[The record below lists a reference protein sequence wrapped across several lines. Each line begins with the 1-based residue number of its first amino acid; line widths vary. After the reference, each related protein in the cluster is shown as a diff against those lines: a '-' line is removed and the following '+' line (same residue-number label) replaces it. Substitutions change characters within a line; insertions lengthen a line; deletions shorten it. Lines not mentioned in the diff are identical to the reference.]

1 MEEVEKELSGF
12 PARVFQHEL
21 DHLKGGHLLSWDV
34 SGGDVELIA
43 GASED
48 FPHFE
53 AVKYIYVEYL
63 SNNNFKGIE

>member
-12 PARVFQHEL
+12 EARVFQHEL
-21 DHLKGGHLLSWDV
+21 DHLKGGHLLSWDI

-53 AVKYIYVEYL
+53 AVK
-63 SNNNFKGIE
+63 